1 LIKAILSFFKLF
13 KFHLKM
19 RLRELEDPEGVKRAL
34 PLNNYLNGQVLY
46 DTLHTQADRVR
57 LLLILLLLLWKL
69 KP

>member
-1 LIKAILSFFKLF
+1 
-13 KFHLKM
+13 M

-57 LLLILLLLLWKL
+57 LLLILLLLLLLWKF